1 MPGDICD
8 TIRHS
13 NRHKAS
19 GVNADSTDIFIDLVK
34 TNIPQVLEDLQYIFN
49 QIYTNNIPPPI
60 QHFFSDVYLFCLHKD
75 INDASKLRPIGIP
88 TAIRR
93 LIARH
98 VAQTFKS
105 KFAEFLLPYNFA
117 VGIPNG
123 GVTIIN
129 AIQLGIE
136 KYITNR
142 EKDDQL
148 LTRAAVFLDLLN
160 MFNNISRVEIFD
172 NCHIISRTTPT
183 YQTIL

>member
-1 MPGDICD
+1 M
-8 TIRHS
+8 
-13 NRHKAS
+13 
-19 GVNADSTDIFIDLVK
+19 
-34 TNIPQVLEDLQYIFN
+34 LEDLQYIFN

-60 QHFFSDVYLFCLHKD
+60 QHFFSDIYLFCLHKD

-105 KFAEFLLPYNFA
+105 KKFAEFLLPYNFA

-148 LTRAAVFLDLLN
+148 PTRAAVFLDLSN
-160 MFNNISRVEIFD
+160 MFNNISWVEFFD

>member
-1 MPGDICD
+1 M
-8 TIRHS
+8 
-13 NRHKAS
+13 
-19 GVNADSTDIFIDLVK
+19 
-34 TNIPQVLEDLQYIFN
+34 LEDLQYIFN
-49 QIYTNNIPPPI
+49 QIYINNIPAPI

-75 INDASKLRPIGIP
+75 LNDASKLRPIGIP

-93 LIARH
+93 IIARH

-105 KFAEFLLPYNFA
+105 KFAEYLLPYNFA

-142 EKDDQL
+142 ETVGQL
-148 LTRAAVFLDLLN
+148 PTRAAVFFDLLN
-160 MFNNISRVEIFD
+160 MFNNISRSIFWYH
-172 NCHIISRTTPT
+172 CYIIPQIAPT
-183 YQTIL
+183 YQIIPIVILATYSINGSTENGKSST